1 MKENITGKRLR
12 DLREKKNVSQAE
24 VANFLG
30 IERTTYTAYESGKS
44 RPVRCLNELAQYYNV
59 SVDYIL
65 GLSEYP
71 LPKEIRFDSLAEK
84 EKTLLLNYWELNE
97 TGRKKVDEYIIDL
110 IDSKKYTE
118 KENAISAS

>member
-12 DLREKKNVSQAE
+12 YLREKKNVPQAE

-44 RPVRCLNELAQYYNV
+44 RPVRYLNQLAQYYNV
-59 SVDYIL
+59 SVKVDDYI
-65 GLSEYP
+65 
-71 LPKEIRFDSLAEK
+71 
-84 EKTLLLNYWELNE
+84 T
-97 TGRKKVDEYIIDL
+97 DL

-118 KENAISAS
+118 KEKAISAS

>member
-44 RPVRCLNELAQYYNV
+44 RPVRCLNKLAQYYHV
-59 SVDYIL
+59 SIDYIL
-65 GLSEYP
+65 GLSESP

-118 KENAISAS
+118 KENAISVS

>member
-12 DLREKKNVSQAE
+12 ELREKKKVSQSE

-71 LPKEIRFDSLAEK
+71 LPKEIRFDSLADREK
-84 EKTLLLNYWELNE
+84 GLLMNYWELNE
-97 TGRKKVDEYIIDL
+97 AGKQKVDGYVTDL
-110 IDSKKYTE
+110 IGNQNYTE
-118 KENAISAS
+118 KKKVISAS

>member
-1 MKENITGKRLR
+1 LE
-12 DLREKKNVSQAE
+12 
-24 VANFLG
+24 
-30 IERTTYTAYESGKS
+30 
-44 RPVRCLNELAQYYNV
+44 
-59 SVDYIL
+59 
-65 GLSEYP
+65 
-71 LPKEIRFDSLAEK
+71 EK

>member
-12 DLREKKNVSQAE
+12 YLREKKDVPQAE

-44 RPVRCLNELAQYYNV
+44 RPVRYLNQLAQYYNV

-65 GLSEYP
+65 GLSDSP
-71 LPKEIRFDSLAEK
+71 LPKEIRFDSLTEK
-84 EKTLLLNYWELNE
+84 EKSLLLNYWKLDE
-97 TGRKKVDEYIIDL
+97 TGRQKVDDYITDL

-118 KENAISAS
+118 KEKAVSA

>member
-12 DLREKKNVSQAE
+12 NLREKKNVSQAE
-24 VANFLG
+24 VSNFLG

-44 RPVRCLNELAQYYNV
+44 RPVRCLDKLSQYYNV
-59 SVDYIL
+59 SIDYIL
-65 GLSEYP
+65 GLSDSP

>member
-12 DLREKKNVSQAE
+12 NLREKKNVSQAE

-44 RPVRCLNELAQYYNV
+44 RPVRCLDGLAQYFHV
-59 SVDYIL
+59 SIDYIL
-65 GLSEYP
+65 GLSESP

-97 TGRKKVDEYIIDL
+97 IGQRKIDDYIIDL
-110 IDSKKYTE
+110 LGNQKYTE
-118 KENAISAS
+118 KEKVISVS

>member
-1 MKENITGKRLR
+1 MKENITGKRIR
-12 DLREKKNVSQAE
+12 DLRE

-44 RPVRCLNELAQYYNV
+44 RPVRYLDGLAQYYHV
-59 SVDYIL
+59 SIDYIL
-65 GLSEYP
+65 GLSDSP

-110 IDSKKYTE
+110 IDSQKYTE

>member
-12 DLREKKNVSQAE
+12 NLREKKNVSQAE

-44 RPVRCLNELAQYYNV
+44 RPVRYLNQLAQYYNV

-65 GLSEYP
+65 GLSDSP

>member
-12 DLREKKNVSQAE
+12 NLREKKNVSQAE

-71 LPKEIRFDSLAEK
+71 LPKEIRFDSLADREK
-84 EKTLLLNYWELNE
+84 GLLMNYWELNE
-97 TGRKKVDEYIIDL
+97 AGKQKVDGYVIDL
-110 IDSKKYTE
+110 IGNQNYTE
-118 KENAISAS
+118 KKKVISAS

>member
-44 RPVRCLNELAQYYNV
+44 RPVRCLDKLAQYYNV
-59 SVDYIL
+59 SIDYIL
-65 GLSEYP
+65 GLSDSP

-84 EKTLLLNYWELNE
+84 EKTLLLNYWELDE

>member
-44 RPVRCLNELAQYYNV
+44 RPVRCLDGLAQYFHV
-59 SVDYIL
+59 SIDYIL
-65 GLSEYP
+65 GLSESP

-97 TGRKKVDEYIIDL
+97 TGQRKIDDYIIDL
-110 IDSKKYTE
+110 LGNQKYTE
-118 KENAISAS
+118 KEKVISVS

>member
-1 MKENITGKRLR
+1 MIENITGKRLR

-44 RPVRCLNELAQYYNV
+44 RPVRYLDGLAQYYHV
-59 SVDYIL
+59 SIDYIL
-65 GLSEYP
+65 GLSDSP

>member
-44 RPVRCLNELAQYYNV
+44 RPVRCLNKLAQYYHV
-59 SVDYIL
+59 SIDYIL
-65 GLSEYP
+65 GLSESP
-71 LPKEIRFDSLAEK
+71 LPKEIRFDSLEEK